1 VVSGLPARH
10 RQVLFAHRPEGPL
23 STEDFRVVEAPVPH
37 PASGEVLC
45 RTILLSID
53 PANRAWM
60 QGRTYRDQLAEGSVM
75 AGFTLCEVV
84 DNGDTDLL
92 VGSIVA
98 CDAGWQEFAVV
109 PAYAVRVIDPV
120 EPLTRSMSVLGVT
133 GLTAY
138 FGLLDVGRPEPGET
152 VLVSAAAGA
161 TGNVVGQ
168 IARIKGC
175 RVIGITGSEEKNRL
189 LVDELGFDRAVNH
202 RSPDFV
208 DELREACGGLI
219 DLYFDNVGGPILER
233 ALGLLRVHGRVVCCG
248 VVSQYDTA
256 TPAAGPRGVPGLL
269 VTKRLRMEG
278 FLVSD
283 FLSEWSRATAELGS
297 WLASGEL
304 RALEEVI
311 DGLEAAP
318 SALVGMLRGD
328 NVGKLMVRVSPDPT
342 APG

>member
-1 VVSGLPARH
+1 MTSGLPGRQ
-10 RQVLFAHRPEGPL
+10 RQVLFAHRPDGAL
-23 STEDFRVVEAPVPH
+23 STEDFRVVETPVPQ

-75 AGFTLCEVV
+75 AGFTLCEVI
-84 DNGDTDLL
+84 DNGDTGVP

-109 PAYAVRVIDPV
+109 PADAVRVIDPV
-120 EPLTRSMSVLGVT
+120 KPLTRCMSVLGIT

-138 FGLLDVGRPEPGET
+138 FGLLEIGRPEPGET

-175 RVIGITGSEEKNRL
+175 RVFGITGSDEKDRL
-189 LVDELGFDRAVNH
+189 LVDELGFDGAVNH
-202 RSPDFV
+202 RSPDFGR
-208 DELREACGGLI
+208 ELREACGGSI
-219 DLYFDNVGGPILER
+219 DLYFDNVGGPVLER
-233 ALGLLRVHGRVVCCG
+233 AVALLRVHGRVVCCG

-283 FLSEWSRATAELGS
+283 FVTDWPRATAELGT

-318 SALVGMLRGD
+318 SALVGLLRGD
-328 NVGKLMVRVSPDPT
+328 NVGKLMVRVGPDPT